1 MLRGSA
7 AAPVGH
13 GHDILAM
20 LEGLVEVAN
29 VTRHI
34 LVSFNRQWYHRNKAE
49 GEPRVALD
57 HMAGHVATVMA
68 LAYET
73 LIAGNLFAKGVFA
86 ARKKEEHGEDRWAG
100 AS

>member
-1 MLRGSA
+1 VRGAERSA
-7 AAPVGH
+7 TDETLG
-13 GHDILAM
+13 
-20 LEGLVEVAN
+20 EGKHVA
-29 VTRHI
+29 T
-34 LVSFNRQWYHRNKAE
+34 YNKAE